1 MNPEVKQFLN
11 EAAAMGRIK
20 AMLDIVVV
28 GLGKGL
34 KRSSD
39 ERRALWATIASEA
52 TACRDAIPAGTKP
65 RAPKAAKTVPEQT
78 TIKAMP

>member
-1 MNPEVKQFLN
+1 MNPEAKQFLN
-11 EAAAMGRIK
+11 EAAAQGRIR
-20 AMLDIVVV
+20 AMLDSVIV

-52 TACRDAIPAGTKP
+52 SACRDAIPAGTKA
-65 RAPKAAKTVPEQT
+65 RAPKAAKTPADQV
-78 TIKAMP
+78 TIKAV